1 MGAKRFSDTVYFEHK
16 YITNKLVTPE
26 DDVVQSEQKLTAAL
40 KGNLQTDMDESDINQ
55 LNKLGAIFNTT
66 AENFWQ

>member
-26 DDVVQSEQKLTAAL
+26 DDVVQAEQKLTVAL
-40 KGNLQTDMDESDINQ
+40 KGNLKIDMDESDINH